1 MRVRL
6 NEPTFGEEEIAVA
19 VDVMRSTYVT
29 QGERVKEFEQAFCD
43 KFGFNH
49 AIACNSGS
57 SANLLAV
64 TALRIREDL
73 QPGDEIIVPALSWST
88 TIWPIVQNGLV
99 PVFADCDPDTFN
111 IVIEGVSDL
120 TRAVMP
126 IHVYG
131 NPCWV
136 NSYGY
141 PIIEDCCEAL
151 GAPVGGEL
159 GTFSFYYSHHI
170 TTFEG
175 GMVGCN
181 DDWMADQLRILRS
194 HGWIRDC
201 KDKEKFIQ
209 ESPDID
215 PKFLF
220 VDQGFNLRMT
230 EPQAAIGLVQLP
242 KLDGIVAQ
250 RRANHK
256 AYVEA
261 LSKYDFFRF
270 QQMSPESSCFS
281 FAIVLKG
288 ASFSC
293 PEIKAHLDA
302 AGIETRPIIAG
313 NMALQPAMKKYK
325 HRVAGNLSNAT
336 NIMKN
341 GFAIGNHQDIGPEQI
356 AYVAEKI
363 EEFVCAL

>member
-1 MRVRL
+1 MKVRL
-6 NEPTFGEEEIAVA
+6 NEPTFGEEEIEAAVK
-19 VDVMRSTYVT
+19 VMRSTYVT
-29 QGERVKEFEQAFCD
+29 QGKKVREFEQAFAD
-43 KFGFNH
+43 KFGFKY
-49 AIACNSGS
+49 AVACNSGS

-64 TALRIREDL
+64 TALKIREDL
-73 QPGDEIIVPALSWST
+73 KSGDEVIVPALSWPT

-111 IVIEGVSDL
+111 IRVEGMSDL
-120 TRAVMP
+120 TRAMMP

-131 NPCWV
+131 NPIRV

-141 PIIEDCCEAL
+141 PVIEDCCEAL
-151 GAPVGGEL
+151 GAPVGGDL

-181 DDWMADQLRILRS
+181 DIWMVDRLRMLRS

-201 KDKEKFIQ
+201 EDRDVYKQ
-209 ESPDID
+209 LHPDID

-220 VDQGFNLRMT
+220 VEQGFNLRMT
-230 EPQAAIGLVQLP
+230 EVQAAIGLVQLP
-242 KLDGIVAQ
+242 KLDAIVKQ
-250 RRANHK
+250 RQKNHRA
-256 AYVEA
+256 YIDA
-261 LSKYDFFRF
+261 LWKYDFFRF
-270 QQMSPESSCFS
+270 QEMDPKSSCFS

-288 ASFSC
+288 APFSC
-293 PEIKAHLDA
+293 QALKSHLDA
-302 AGIETRPIIAG
+302 AGIETRPVIAG
-313 NMALQPAMKKYK
+313 NMARQPAMQKYE
-325 HRVAGNLSNAT
+325 HRVVGRLPNAT

-341 GFAIGNHQDIGPEQI
+341 GLAIGNHQDIGPEQI